1 MVTTLDPTDPDG
13 DGGTLF
19 VLVLLGDSVFAIGE
33 FVPVYAPDPALGEGD
48 VDVFDSGEAPP
59 PAFGEGNS

>member
-1 MVTTLDPTDPDG
+1 MS
-13 DGGTLF
+13 F
-19 VLVLLGDSVFAIGE
+19 FNKKEEVLEIELTQYGKHLLSKGE